1 MSRRLGAAA
10 RTDPA
15 QNAMALLDAYTTLL
29 PAALACSLEELKP
42 LFGAWQS
49 AEFHAI

>member
-15 QNAMALLDAYTTLL
+15 QNAMALRRLYDLAA
-29 PAALACSLEELKP
+29 AALACSLEELKP
-42 LFGAWQS
+42 LFGAWRS
-49 AEFHAI
+49 AEFQAI

>member
-15 QNAMALLDAYTTLL
+15 QNAIALLDAYTTLL
-29 PAALACSLEELKP
+29 PAALANSLEELKP
-42 LFGAWQS
+42 LFGAWRS
-49 AEFHAI
+49 AEFQVI